1 MYSFLPLCV
10 FALLCQVQGTW
21 ARDAKEGEFPY
32 QAAVL
37 LRLRNKELLYICSG
51 AILNQRYILTLALCA
66 VQYKPSTINIL
77 VGSNDL
83 ARRNNTYYTVDT
95 VRQFSQPKYNVTI
108 FSRNNIAVVRVKNQI
123 IFNKRVQPIAI
134 SNQDVMNGQT
144 YSLTAFRNHID
155 PNYSTRLQLFLV
167 MAIQN
172 NKQCNSLVGIGL
184 DSVRELFCMT
194 ASPRDTG
201 NENLP
206 PFSYQGGP
214 IASKNELR
222 GLNIAARGR
231 RVDKDI
237 VAVGL
242 RLAPYRN
249 MINSAIKN

>member
-1 MYSFLPLCV
+1 MYSFLPLCA

-21 ARDAKEGEFPY
+21 AREAREGEFPY

-37 LRLRNKELLYICSG
+37 LRLRNDQLLYICSG
-51 AILNQRYILTLALCA
+51 AILNQRYILTLAFCA
-66 VQYKPSTINIL
+66 IQYQPSTINIL

-83 ARRNNTYYTVDT
+83 ARRNNIYYSVDT
-95 VRQFSQPKYNVTI
+95 VRQFSRPKYNVTI
-108 FSRNNIAVVRVKNQI
+108 FSRNNIAVVRVKNLI
-123 IFNKRVQPIAI
+123 IFNQRVQPIVI
-134 SNQDVMNGQT
+134 SSQDVMNGQT
-144 YSLTAFRNHID
+144 YSLTAFRNYID

-167 MAIQN
+167 IAIQN
-172 NKQCNSLVGIGL
+172 NRQCNPLVATGL
-184 DSVRELFCMT
+184 DRVRELFCMT

-214 IASKNELR
+214 IASQSKQLS

-231 RVDKDI
+231 QQDKI

-249 MINSAIKN
+249 QIYAAINN